1 MHVLVYL
8 PLLVPVVAASTAW
21 PLARRL
27 PPVVATWLL
36 TGTAVILAAASSVV
50 LGLLTLTALVRIP
63 AVATAA
69 KLSARV
75 VSRDD
80 PASLPVAVAAGALL
94 AVALFAAA
102 RALWRRGRALASA
115 YRQARRLPGASQVVV
130 TSDDAADAYTLPG
143 WPCRIV
149 VTSGMVRAL
158 SEREQ
163 EVLLAHERAHATWF
177 HYLFTSAAKLAAA
190 ANPALRPLASAVGYT
205 IERWADERAAVV
217 TGDRSLAA
225 RAIARAALASN
236 AAPPRRLW
244 ATATLGIATT
254 GPMPRR
260 VSALLSPPP
269 RLRLLLLAGAL
280 LLIAVSTGCAMEAAR
295 DMHGLLEYAQAAAMR

>member
-1 MHVLVYL
+1 MHVMVYL
-8 PLLVPVVAASTAW
+8 PLLVPAVAAISAW

-27 PPVVATWLL
+27 PPVLATWLL
-36 TGTAVILAAASSVV
+36 TITAVILAAASSTV
-50 LGLLTLTALVRIP
+50 LGLLALTALVRIP

-69 KLSARV
+69 RLSARV
-75 VSRDD
+75 VSKDD
-80 PASLPVAVAAGALL
+80 PASLPVAVAAGAVL
-94 AVALFAAA
+94 AVMLSAAA
-102 RALWRRGRALASA
+102 RVLWRRGRALASA
-115 YRQARRLPGASQVVV
+115 YRQARQLPGVGQVVV

-163 EVLLAHERAHATWF
+163 QVLLAHERAHARWF
-177 HYLFTSAAKLAAA
+177 HYLFTSVAKLAAA

-225 RAIARAALASN
+225 RAIAKAALASK
-236 AAPPRRLW
+236 AAPPRRPTV
-244 ATATLGIATT
+244 AATLGIATT
-254 GPMPRR
+254 GPVPRR
-260 VSALLSPPP
+260 VSALLCPPP
-269 RLRLLLLAGAL
+269 RTRLLLLAGAL
-280 LLIAVSTGCAMEAAR
+280 LVIAVSTGCAMEAAR
-295 DMHGLLEYAQAAAMR
+295 DMHGLLEYAQSAAIR